1 METKLSHWPGAVWSS
16 LYSCLSVLVS
26 PGGVAAG
33 VGDVVGAELDHQA
46 WVCLPW
52 PVCCHLAV
60 LGGLHQG
67 DGVTWSILETGK
79 DGPNLPSTLSKGIIN
94 REIIISNNQPLF

>member
-1 METKLSHWPGAVWSS
+1 MDTKLSHWPGAVWSS

-67 DGVTWSILETGK
+67 DVVTWSMLETGM
-79 DGPNLPSTLSKGIIN
+79 GPTFPTPGV
-94 REIIISNNQPLF
+94 RE